1 MEESPYPRWHG
12 RLQDMC
18 EQHLLDVTTMDK
30 GFTVKQLL
38 QACLEEIARGNG
50 DRHILISG
58 DDEGN
63 TYHELFFLFSHL
75 QGEDI
80 SYGLPFGVN
89 EQEFNE
95 NYIVLG

>member
-1 MEESPYPRWHG
+1 M
-12 RLQDMC
+12 
-18 EQHLLDVTTMDK
+18 TMNQ
-30 GFTVKQLL
+30 GFTVKRLF

-80 SYGLPFGVN
+80 NYGLPFGVSEDDVN
-89 EQEFNE
+89 AK
-95 NYIVLG
+95 YIILG

>member
-1 MEESPYPRWHG
+1 M
-12 RLQDMC
+12 
-18 EQHLLDVTTMDK
+18 TMDQ
-30 GFTVKQLL
+30 GFTVKRLF

-50 DRHILISG
+50 NRHILISC

-63 TYHELFFLFSHL
+63 SYHELFFLFSHL
-75 QGEDI
+75 SGEDI